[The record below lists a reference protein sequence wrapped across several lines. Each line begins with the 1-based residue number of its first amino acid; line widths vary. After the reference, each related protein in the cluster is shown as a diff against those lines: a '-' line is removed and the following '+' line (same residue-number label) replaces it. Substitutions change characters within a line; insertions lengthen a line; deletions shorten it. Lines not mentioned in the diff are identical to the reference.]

1 MPHDFNRRAHMAN
14 ARGPK
19 RAAYQKKF
27 NATDEEKARR
37 AAQGRAR
44 YAYEKTHGDIPAGVD
59 MAHKKAV
66 KDGGGFSQGNLKPQ
80 SAKKNR
86 GWKK

>member
-1 MPHDFNRRAHMAN
+1 MAN

-19 RAAYQKKF
+19 RANYQKKF
-27 NATDEEKARR
+27 NASPAEKSRR

-44 YAYEKTHGDIPAGVD
+44 YDYEKTHGPLPEGVD

-66 KDGGGFSQGNLKPQ
+66 KDGGGFAQSNLKPQ
-80 SAKKNR
+80 SETKNR

>member
-1 MPHDFNRRAHMAN
+1 MSN
-14 ARGPK
+14 ARGTK

-27 NATDEEKARR
+27 NATPEEKARR

-44 YAYEKTHGDIPAGVD
+44 YAHEKAHGDLPDGVD
-59 MAHKKAV
+59 LAHKKAV
-66 KDGGGFSQGNLKPQ
+66 KDGGGFSKDNLKPQ
-80 SAKKNR
+80 RDTKNR

>member
-1 MPHDFNRRAHMAN
+1 MPN

-19 RAAYQKKF
+19 RAKYQKQF
-27 NATDEEKARR
+27 NATPEEKARR

-44 YAYEKTHGDIPAGVD
+44 YAYEKAHGELPDGVD

-80 SAKKNR
+80 SETKNR

>member
-1 MPHDFNRRAHMAN
+1 MAN

-19 RAAYQKKF
+19 RAKYQKQF
-27 NATDEEKARR
+27 NAAPEEKARR

-44 YAYEKTHGDIPAGVD
+44 YAYEKANGDLPDGVD
-59 MAHKKAV
+59 LAHKKAF
-66 KDGGGFSQGNLKPQ
+66 KDGGGFSKDNLKPQ
-80 SAKKNR
+80 SEKKNR

>member
-1 MPHDFNRRAHMAN
+1 MAN

-27 NATDEEKARR
+27 NAKPEEKARR

-44 YAYEKTHGDIPAGVD
+44 YAHEKANGAIPDGVD
-59 MAHKKAV
+59 LDHKKPV
-66 KDGGGFSQGNLKPQ
+66 RSGGGFSKENLRPLDET
-80 SAKKNR
+80 KNR
-86 GWKK
+86 GWRKGK

>member
-1 MPHDFNRRAHMAN
+1 MAN

-27 NATDEEKARR
+27 NETPEEKARR

-44 YAYEKTHGDIPAGVD
+44 YAYEKANGDLPDGVD
-59 MAHKKAV
+59 LAHKRAV
-66 KDGGGFSQGNLKPQ
+66 KDGGGFSRGNLKPQ
-80 SAKKNR
+80 SEKSNR
-86 GWKK
+86 GWKRK